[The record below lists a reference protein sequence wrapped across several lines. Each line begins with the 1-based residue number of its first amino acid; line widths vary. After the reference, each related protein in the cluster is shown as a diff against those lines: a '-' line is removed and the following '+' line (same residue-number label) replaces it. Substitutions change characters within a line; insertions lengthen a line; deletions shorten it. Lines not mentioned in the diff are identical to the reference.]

1 MKTISQA
8 IKTTTRVLMAVGRFE
23 LTSSIPTFARIE
35 VKAAN
40 TAERIAKMNHIKSI
54 IIQD

>member
-8 IKTTTRVLMAVGRFE
+8 IKITTRVLMAVARFE

-35 VKAAN
+35 VKAEN
-40 TAERIAKMNHIKSI
+40 IAERIAKTNHIESI
-54 IIQD
+54 IVQD